1 MNFPEVNMVA
11 VKNKI
16 RQYKRHHAKS
26 AKKMK
31 AIDRQRYQKQHE
43 QIIMEYDLIRSL
55 KSVSW

>member
-1 MNFPEVNMVA
+1 MVA

-26 AKKMK
+26 AKKMN

-43 QIIMEYDLIRSL
+43 QIVMEYDLIRSL